1 MEARKRRLAGELI
14 KPHIPYPLE
23 APNLRDVGGHPL
35 VPDADDLIGFVTAGS
50 YCLTDGRGAA
60 MGSIAASKVLAD
72 VEDNKKEGRLCIV
85 RNAGENVG
93 WLARWEVL

>member
-1 MEARKRRLAGELI
+1 
-14 KPHIPYPLE
+14 
-23 APNLRDVGGHPL
+23 
-35 VPDADDLIGFVTAGS
+35 
-50 YCLTDGRGAA
+50 